1 MKKEFYIGEI
11 KGELDSD
18 NYDGIKLTDSNG
30 YEVFISS
37 GNIEKLHRVCNLIP
51 YRNDVVC
58 LLKQEGFSDRVN
70 NNEYVDAITE
80 RYEELRHENDGYYGY
95 YEADLI
101 QAFMEVEYIDY
112 SLQENQQKT
121 NGRKR

>member
-1 MKKEFYIGEI
+1 MKKDFYIGEI

-18 NYDGIKLTDSNG
+18 YYDGIKITDSNG
-30 YEVFISS
+30 YEVYIAR
-37 GNIEKLHRVCNLIP
+37 NNVEKLNRVCNLIP
-51 YRNDVVC
+51 YREDVVC
-58 LLKQEGFSDRVN
+58 LLKQKGFSDRVN

-95 YEADLI
+95 WETYLN
-101 QAFMEVEYIDY
+101 QAFMEVDYIDY
-112 SLQENQQKT
+112 SLKDKPQKS